1 MKVKPLAPWLGAA
14 LVAALNAAVPG
25 AIAQEPEFHLGIVAS
40 VTGPFAAATKDT
52 FDGLNA
58 WVKNEGLPG
67 RKFVQDILDDETNA
81 VNAANLFRRLASD
94 PKTNMIM
101 LNVNSASAI
110 AAKAFASEYK
120 VPIISGG
127 GAAALG
133 YPADPWMFKVA
144 PANRDSMTVI
154 LEYMKKHGMKK
165 LAHLYST
172 DTYGE
177 YDLAALK
184 ELSPQYGVELVAE
197 GFAADDTS
205 FNAQFTRIR
214 AEKPDLI
221 YSSASAR
228 AAILS
233 FKTYKELAITTP
245 LCVTQAAISVAMFNA
260 IGGPQAADGLLSP
273 TQLGV
278 FGEKAGGDTARLY
291 AALKQALGHT
301 PVYFNTFGYDA
312 GIIIGAG
319 VKGSDGSR
327 QGIRDALERLKDLP
341 AINGPV
347 TYTKDNHTG
356 QDFRSIA
363 MGRME
368 NGVAVPAD

>member
-1 MKVKPLAPWLGAA
+1 MNVKALALCLGAA
-14 LVAALNAAVPG
+14 LMAAAPVA
-25 AIAQEPEFHLGIVAS
+25 ISQEPEFHLGIVAS
-40 VTGPFAAATKDT
+40 VTGPFAAPTKDT

-58 WVKNEGLPG
+58 WVKNQGLPG

-81 VNAANLFRRLASD
+81 VNAANLFRRLATD

-127 GAAALG
+127 GATALG

-144 PANRDSMTVI
+144 PANQDSMKVVVD
-154 LEYMKKHGMKK
+154 YMTKHGMKK
-165 LAHLYST
+165 IAHLYST

-184 ELSPQYGVELVAE
+184 ALTPKAGIELVAE

-221 YSSASAR
+221 YSSASGR

-233 FKTYKELAITTP
+233 FKTYKQLAITTP

-291 AALKQALGHT
+291 GDLKRALGRN
-301 PVYFNTFGYDA
+301 PVFFNTFGYDA
-312 GIIIGAG
+312 GLIIGAG
-319 VKGSDGSR
+319 VANSDGSR
-327 QGIRDALERLKDLP
+327 QGIRDALERLKNLP
-341 AINGPV
+341 AVNGPV
-347 TYTKDNHTG
+347 TYTKDDHTG

-363 MGRME
+363 MGRLE

>member
-1 MKVKPLAPWLGAA
+1 MNVKALAPYLGAA
-14 LVAALNAAVPG
+14 LMVALIATAPM
-25 AIAQEPEFHLGIVAS
+25 AISQEPEFHLGIVAS
-40 VTGPFAAATKDT
+40 VTGPFAAPTKDT
-52 FDGLNA
+52 LDGLNA
-58 WVKNEGLPG
+58 WVKNQGLPS
-67 RKFVQDILDDETNA
+67 RKFVEDILDDETNA

-101 LNVNSASAI
+101 LAVNSASAI

-127 GAAALG
+127 GATALG

-144 PANRDSMTVI
+144 PANRDSMKVI
-154 LEYMKKHGMKK
+154 VDYMTKHGMKK
-165 LAHLYST
+165 IAHLYST

-184 ELSPQYGVELVAE
+184 ELAPKAGIELVAE
-197 GFAADDTS
+197 GFSADDTS

-221 YSSASAR
+221 YSSASGR

-233 FKTYKELAITTP
+233 FKTYKQLAIATP

-291 AALKQALGHT
+291 GDLKRALGRT

-312 GIIIGAG
+312 GLIIGAG
-319 VKGSDGSR
+319 VANSDGSR
-327 QGIRDALERLKDLP
+327 QGIRDALEQLKNLP

-347 TYTKDNHTG
+347 SYTKDDHTG

-363 MGRME
+363 MGRMKD
-368 NGVAVPAD
+368 GVAVPAD